1 MATKRKPEKEPARS
15 SNRLLAML
23 PPEEYARLAPALDLV
38 SLDLKQ
44 PFTRIGQPLHYIYF
58 PTTAVASLLIVME
71 EGSEVE
77 AGLIGTEGLVGL
89 SAVLGLDLAIY
100 RTICQVGGE
109 AWRIPTQ
116 EFRLALKRSQ
126 SLDDLVKRYAA
137 VRLRQ
142 TAQVVA
148 CNALH
153 PATER
158 LCRWLLMSHDRVG
171 RDEFPM
177 TQEFMSELL
186 GVRRPSVSLIA
197 GTLQGAGLITYKRG
211 RIRVKDR
218 RGLEES
224 SCECYEVM
232 KHFYDLILKQPVQ

>member
-1 MATKRKPEKEPARS
+1 MLSQEAYA
-15 SNRLLAML
+15 LLS
-23 PPEEYARLAPALDLV
+23 PSLDLV

-44 PFTRIGQPLHYIYF
+44 PFTQIGQPLRYIYF
-58 PTTAVASLLIVME
+58 PTTTVASLLIVME
-71 EGSEVE
+71 DGTEVE
-77 AGLIGTEGLVGL
+77 AGLIGPEGLVGL
-89 SAVLGLDLAIY
+89 SAALGLESAVY

-109 AWRIPTQ
+109 AWRISTG
-116 EFRLALKRSQ
+116 EFRQALNRSQ
-126 SLDDLVKRYAA
+126 PLDALVRRYAA
-137 VRLRQ
+137 VRLRH

-158 LCRWLLMSHDRVG
+158 LSRWLLMSHDRVG

-197 GTLQGAGLITYKRG
+197 GTLQEAGLISYRRG
-211 RIRVKDR
+211 IIRVKDR

-224 SCECYEVM
+224 SCECYEIM
-232 KHFYDLILKQPVQ
+232 RHFYDLILK